1 MGLLVVFA
9 QLLNRQK
16 AWLSMHRGLGAVD
29 FPAGAVACCASCWE
43 FSLAVVCEVGLG
55 WKTVQDEAGM
65 RDVWGPSVHT
75 AALLLSSASQLH
87 LPRCWLCRRGRRRS
101 DKTSFCLGSIAA
113 PLLNAASEGI

>member
-1 MGLLVVFA
+1 MGLLVGFA
-9 QLLNRQK
+9 QLLKRQK

-87 LPRCWLCRRGRRRS
+87 LRGAGCAGGAVAEVIKLPFVS
-101 DKTSFCLGSIAA
+101 A
-113 PLLNAASEGI
+113 PLRPLS